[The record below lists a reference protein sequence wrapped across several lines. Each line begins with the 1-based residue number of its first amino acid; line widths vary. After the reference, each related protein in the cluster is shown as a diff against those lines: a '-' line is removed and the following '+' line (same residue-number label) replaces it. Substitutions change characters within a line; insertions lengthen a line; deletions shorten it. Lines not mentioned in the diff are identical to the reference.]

1 MHGHPGSG
9 LVPWR
14 GVGSRHGRLKVS
26 DGGQGVHA
34 REQQGGK
41 SPKMPRVCGPGQ
53 TARGEEVQVPRE
65 NDLVGLGGGGP
76 ACGRSGTVR
85 GPGGGPACGR
95 SGTVRG
101 PGELRASPA
110 PHPVSLT
117 ILRGTLAYS
126 HFADKEADA

>member
-85 GPGGGPACGR
+85 GPG
-95 SGTVRG
+95 
-101 PGELRASPA
+101 ELRASPA